1 MDACIGADD
10 SFGAVYIT
18 ADNRNFLAAN
28 TLSGAGDYVVYPQA
42 VVYYAAQLLYLV
54 QRVQERRCSY
64 GQASEDGFTCV
75 Y

>member
-28 TLSGAGDYVVYPQA
+28 TLSREGDYVVYPQA
-42 VVYYAAQLLYLV
+42 FVYYAA
-54 QRVQERRCSY
+54 
-64 GQASEDGFTCV
+64 
-75 Y
+75 